1 MGCIY
6 LTDPKY
12 HMCNGLVCFHR
23 QKDEQTN
30 QHVVWRIC
38 QRVKEVRRTRR
49 DPPVVRLTLLRS
61 QASGHHHR
69 LPPRGNAPAEPA
81 ARARPEQKRRSPTC
95 LAVPFHAIYL
105 LLLPVDSM
113 SRLSR
118 ISLPLFSFFFHP
130 GEKNYRLI

>member
-1 MGCIY
+1 MAN
-6 LTDPKY
+6 L
-12 HMCNGLVCFHR
+12 
-23 QKDEQTN
+23 
-30 QHVVWRIC
+30 
-38 QRVKEVRRTRR
+38 QRVRR
-49 DPPVVRLTLLRS
+49 PHLPAGEPVVVRLTLLRS
-61 QASGHHHR
+61 RASGHHHR

-118 ISLPLFSFFFHP
+118 ISLPLFLFFSHP
-130 GEKNYRLI
+130 GKKLPLDLMRLNW